1 MSLSSESEPTNY
13 QAASR
18 DPIWAKAMGT
28 EIYAL
33 NNNHTWEFTDIP
45 TDVSLI
51 GSKWVHKIKRYMDG
65 SIERFKSRLVAQ
77 GFNQTKGL
85 DYFETISLFAKISI
99 VLVLLALDSIHG
111 WHLRQLDVNNALLS
125 GDLHES
131 IYMKTP

>member
-1 MSLSSESEPTNY
+1 M
-13 QAASR
+13 
-18 DPIWAKAMGT
+18 
-28 EIYAL
+28 
-33 NNNHTWEFTDIP
+33 
-45 TDVSLI
+45 
-51 GSKWVHKIKRYMDG
+51 
-65 SIERFKSRLVAQ
+65 AQ

-111 WHLRQLDVNNALLS
+111 WHLRQLDVNNALLN